1 MNCMF
6 FVLKC
11 CLPELKLLVLCLCFQ
26 DPFEWYSDAFDH
38 LDFVMVVSS
47 PPKCCSQIGL
57 YRDVENIALR
67 FLKNKFSDQNFK
79 CQIFSVLLPYCTEQD
94 IPNEAKHFLKF
105 RLIKDWDKML
115 WFIHFG
121 GKFPAFVDSACTLL
135 RPKLPGGE
143 SDFSVNGINLLKCI
157 QQAQH
162 DSLKVCG
169 HKNLKEEGVSNI
181 KITKLQTLLQPVQ
194 DVTDSHPER
203 VNCSR
208 DVSEVNLD
216 VVKDN
221 EDLLGISLNDLDLTG
236 AGTSDLEVVDKR
248 RNVTQTEY
256 DLDAMTL

>member
-1 MNCMF
+1 ML

-11 CLPELKLLVLCLCFQ
+11 LPEFKWFVLCLYFQ
-26 DPFEWYSDAFDH
+26 DPFEWYNDAFDH

-47 PPKCCSQIGL
+47 PPKCCSQVGL

-67 FLKNKFSDQNFK
+67 FLKNRFSDQNFR

-121 GKFPAFVDSACTLL
+121 GKFPAFVNSACALL

-143 SDFSVNGINLLKCI
+143 SDFIVNGINLLHCI

-162 DSLKVCG
+162 DSLKDCG
-169 HKNLKEEGVSNI
+169 HKNLKEEGVSNS
-181 KITKLQTLLQPVQ
+181 KITRLQTVQPEQ

-203 VNCSR
+203 VKCLR
-208 DVSEVNLD
+208 DISEVNLD
-216 VVKDN
+216 TVKDN
-221 EDLLGISLNDLDLTG
+221 ENLLGISLNDLDLTG
-236 AGTSDLEVVDKR
+236 AGTSDLEVVDKQ
-248 RNVTQTEY
+248 RNPTQTVY
-256 DLDAMTL
+256 DLDAIVL

>member
-1 MNCMF
+1 MLC
-6 FVLKC
+6 VLKC
-11 CLPELKLLVLCLCFQ
+11 CLPELQWFVLCLCFQ
-26 DPFEWYSDAFDH
+26 DPFEWYNDCFDH

-47 PPKCCSQIGL
+47 PPKCCSQVGL
-57 YRDVENIALR
+57 YRDVENIALG
-67 FLKNKFSDQNFK
+67 FLKNKFSDENFR
-79 CQIFSVLLPYCTEQD
+79 CQIFSVLLPYCTERD

-121 GKFPAFVDSACTLL
+121 GKLPAFVDSAYALL

-143 SDFSVNGINLLKCI
+143 SDLSVNGINLLQCI

-162 DSLKVCG
+162 DSKDCG
-169 HKNLKEEGVSNI
+169 HKNLKEEGVSNS
-181 KITKLQTLLQPVQ
+181 KITRLQTIQPEQ

-208 DVSEVNLD
+208 DISEVNLD

-221 EDLLGISLNDLDLTG
+221 EKLLGISLNDLDLTG
-236 AGTSDLEVVDKR
+236 ARTSDLEVVDKR
-248 RNVTQTEY
+248 RNATQTAY
-256 DLDAMTL
+256 NLDAMAL